1 LKSCL
6 SCFIYF
12 LKKVLGR
19 WLVIWIIIN
28 LWIFW
33 VLFINLKKNIFV
45 FSILGFLKIILFVL
59 IYYSFFFIQH
69 SAIWRK
75 VLNVIILI
83 ILKVLFIRKEFLR
96 LRKVWLIDFM
106 CRCVEITYS
115 GSSFFKIIIIILLL
129 FLYKLLFFGFLSYL
143 NHFLILGVFIL
154 DRIRLVRI

>member
-1 LKSCL
+1 
-6 SCFIYF
+6 
-12 LKKVLGR
+12 LGR
-19 WLVIWIIIN
+19 WIFIWIIIN
-28 LWIFW
+28 LWIFR

-45 FSILGFLKIILFVL
+45 FSIMGFLKIILFIL
-59 IYYSFFFIQH
+59 ISNFFFFIQH

-75 VLNVIILI
+75 VLNVIILIWILI